1 MMSAIVRWTLQFRL
15 LVLAAAAGILALG
28 LTNLPSM
35 SVDAFPEFAPPQVEI
50 QTEALGLSA
59 AEVEQLITSPM
70 EADLLNGVAWV
81 EAIRSKS
88 VPGLSSIQMVF
99 KPGTDLFRARQLVSE
114 RLTQARALPNV
125 SAAPVLMQPLS
136 STSRVMMVRLTS
148 KNMSAIDMSVLA
160 RWTMKPGLL
169 AVPGVANV
177 AIWGLRDQQLQVLVD
192 PARLEAKGV
201 TLDEVIKTTG
211 NSVWV
216 SPLSYLEASTPGTGG
231 FFETG
236 HQRIGVQHVLPI
248 TTPEDLGQV
257 PLQGPAGKLLLKDV
271 ATVATDHQP
280 LIGDALL
287 SNQAELLLVIE
298 KFPETNTMDVTR
310 GVDEVLRELEPGLPG
325 VTVDTSVYRQAAF
338 IDEEVGTLGV
348 AALIT
353 LLLIVALFGAFFRSW
368 RTALISLITI
378 PVSLTAA
385 ALVLDLRGTG
395 MNTMVLAGLVL
406 ALAVIVGDI
415 AEDLNG
421 IARARSAAARAPA
434 GTAAGAHP
442 PSGDAGPGT
451 DHQDHAPDHSPAQG
465 QDRRDSVIP
474 GALRVARTPILYSL
488 LIMALA
494 LTPAF
499 FISGENGALFGPLV
513 QSYLL
518 ALVVSMI
525 VALTVTAALAF
536 VLPGGS
542 KAPERRSLA
551 RLQGAYG
558 RTVTRLTQKMRWV
571 FAAAAVVA
579 VAGLAL
585 APQLAGARPVVPV
598 LADKTLVVHWS
609 AIAGTSDQ
617 EMSRITEAAAGELRK
632 VQGVANVGG
641 HVGRAI
647 TSDQVGDVSSG
658 ELWVTVAPDASYPDT
673 AAAVDRV
680 IAGYPGLTSKVST
693 YPQERID
700 QIREEAD
707 SGFAVR
713 VFGLDPTILRQKA
726 AEVQK
731 ILEHTAGVVN
741 PHVDLPAEQPIAE
754 VKVNL
759 AAAQKAGV
767 VPGDVRRA
775 AAALL
780 QGIEVG
786 NLYEQQK
793 VFSVIVKGNA
803 ATHSSLDS
811 VRNLVIDTPN
821 GGHARLG
828 DVAQVTMVG
837 NESVILHD
845 DTSRRIDVKAEIQGR
860 PLGDIQRDIDTA
872 LQQMHFPISY
882 HAEILTQYAQQQ
894 SNYQWLWL
902 LAAVAAAGILVLLQT
917 ATGSWRLAAPLFLGL
932 IVALSGGVLAAQ
944 ATGGVNSLVALVAF
958 AAVLG
963 IAVRGALLLTGQVR
977 NLRATDASAPW
988 PALVVRGTKERLGPV
1003 LMSAVIT
1010 ALALLPLVLLGGVV
1024 GTEII
1029 LPLAVIIWGGLL
1041 TTTFFTLFV
1050 VPAMLLR
1057 FEPKPAPSART
1068 GQGTAAPTESRDAP

>member
-1 MMSAIVRWTLQFRL
+1 MSAILRWVLQFRI

-28 LTNLPSM
+28 LTSLPSM

-136 STSRVMMVRLTS
+136 STSRVMMIRLTS
-148 KNMSAIDMSVLA
+148 KDMSAIDMSVLA

-177 AIWGLRDQQLQVLVD
+177 AIWGQRDQQLQVLVD
-192 PARLEAKGV
+192 PAQLQAKGV

-257 PLQGPAGKLLLKDV
+257 PIEGPAGNILLKDV

-287 SNQAELLLVIE
+287 SKEAELLLVIE

-310 GVDEVLRELEPGLPG
+310 GVDEALRALQPGLPG
-325 VTVDTSVYRQAAF
+325 VTIDTSVYRQASF
-338 IDEEVGTLGV
+338 IDEEVGTLGI
-348 AALIT
+348 ALLIT
-353 LLLIVALFGAFFRSW
+353 LLLIVALFGAFFHSW

-385 ALVLDLRGTG
+385 ALVLDWRGTG
-395 MNTMVLAGLVL
+395 MNTMVLAGMVL
-406 ALAVIVGDI
+406 ALAVIVGDV

-421 IARARSAAARAPA
+421 IARARN
-434 GTAAGAHP
+434 
-442 PSGDAGPGT
+442 AGPGSGSGKETADGGT
-451 DHQDHAPDHSPAQG
+451 DAAPAQ
-465 QDRRDSVIP
+465 DRQRRESVIP
-474 GALRVARTPILYSL
+474 EALRTVRTPILYAL

-494 LTPAF
+494 VTPAL
-499 FISGENGALFGPLV
+499 FIAGENGALFGPLV
-513 QSYLL
+513 QSFLI
-518 ALVVSMI
+518 ALVVAMI

-536 VLPGGS
+536 VLPAGSGAPDRRPLKRLEGG
-542 KAPERRSLA
+542 
-551 RLQGAYG
+551 YG
-558 RTVTRLTQKMRWV
+558 RFVTRLAGKTRWV

-579 VAGLAL
+579 LAGLAL
-585 APQLAGARPVVPV
+585 APQLTGSRPVVPV
-598 LADKTLVVHWS
+598 LADKTLVVHWN

-617 EMSRITEAAAGELRK
+617 EMSRITEAAAVELRALP
-632 VQGVANVGG
+632 GVANVGG
-641 HVGRAI
+641 HIGRAI

-658 ELWVTVAPDASYPDT
+658 ELWVTVAADASYADT

-680 IAGYPGLTSKVST
+680 IAGYPGLSSKIST

-700 QIREEAD
+700 QIREEGD

-713 VFGLDPTILRQKA
+713 VFGLDPAILRQKA
-726 AEVQK
+726 AEVQR
-731 ILEHTAGVVN
+731 ILEHTDGVVN

-775 AAALL
+775 AAALV

-793 VFSVIVKGNA
+793 VFSVIVKGTE
-803 ATHSSLDS
+803 ATHNSLDS
-811 VRNLVIDTPN
+811 LRNLIIDTPN

-828 DVAQVTMVG
+828 DVAQVTMVA

-845 DTSRRIDVKAEIQGR
+845 DTSRRIDVKADIQGR
-860 PLGDIQRDIDTA
+860 PLGDIQRDIDA
-872 LQQMHFPISY
+872 GLQQMQFPMSY

-917 ATGSWRLAAPLFLGL
+917 ATRSWRLAAPLLLGL
-932 IVALSGGVLAAQ
+932 ILALSGGVLAAQ
-944 ATGGVNSLVALVAF
+944 VTGGVNSLVALVAF

-963 IAVRGALLLTGQVR
+963 IAVRGALLLTGHVR
-977 NLRATDASAPW
+977 SLRAADASAPW
-988 PALVVRGTKERLGPV
+988 PALVVRGTRERLGPV
-1003 LMSAVIT
+1003 VVSTLIT
-1010 ALALLPLVLLGGVV
+1010 GLALLPLVLAGGVV

-1029 LPLAVIIWGGLL
+1029 QPLAVIIWGGLL
-1041 TTTFFTLFV
+1041 TTTFFTLVV
-1050 VPAMLLR
+1050 VPAVLLGY
-1057 FEPKPAPSART
+1057 EPKQALSERT
-1068 GQGTAAPTESRDAP
+1068 GPGTAERTESQDAS

>member
-1 MMSAIVRWTLQFRL
+1 MGAILRWVLQFRL

-28 LTNLPSM
+28 LTSLPGM

-136 STSRVMMVRLTS
+136 STSRVMMIRLTS
-148 KNMSAIDMSVLA
+148 KDMSAIDMSVLA

-192 PARLEAKGV
+192 PAQLQAKGV

-257 PLQGPAGKLLLKDV
+257 PIEGAGGNLLLKDV

-287 SNQAELLLVIE
+287 SRDAELLLVIE

-310 GVDEVLRELEPGLPG
+310 GVDEALRALQPGLPG
-325 VTVDTSVYRQAAF
+325 VTIDTSVYRQASF
-338 IDEEVGTLGV
+338 IDNEVGTLGI
-348 AALIT
+348 ALLIT
-353 LLLIVALFGAFFRSW
+353 LLLIVALFGVLFRSW

-385 ALVLDLRGTG
+385 ALVLDWRGTG
-395 MNTMVLAGLVL
+395 MNTMVLAGMVL
-406 ALAVIVGDI
+406 ALAVIVGDV
-415 AEDLNG
+415 AEDVNG
-421 IARARSAAARAPA
+421 LARARRQQA
-434 GTAAGAHP
+434 
-442 PSGDAGPGT
+442 
-451 DHQDHAPDHSPAQG
+451 
-465 QDRRDSVIP
+465 QDRQPGDSVIP
-474 GALRVARTPILYSL
+474 AALRAVRTPILYSL

-494 LTPAF
+494 VMPAL

-513 QSYLL
+513 QSYLI

-525 VALTVTAALAF
+525 IAITVTAALAF
-536 VLPGGS
+536 VLPVGS
-542 KAPERRSLA
+542 NAPERRSLR
-551 RLQGAYG
+551 RLEGAYG
-558 RTVTRLTQKMRWV
+558 RLVTRLAGKTRWV

-579 VAGLAL
+579 LAGLAL
-585 APQLAGARPVVPV
+585 VPQLAGSNPVVPV
-598 LADKTLVVHWS
+598 LADKTLVVHWNAS
-609 AIAGTSDQ
+609 AGTSDQ
-617 EMSRITEAAAGELRK
+617 EMSRVTAAAAAELRALP
-632 VQGVANVGG
+632 GVANVGG

-658 ELWVTVAPDASYPDT
+658 ELWVTVADDASYADT

-680 IAGYPGLTSKVST
+680 IAGYPGLTSKIST

-713 VFGLDPTILRQKA
+713 VFGLDPAILRQKA
-726 AEVQK
+726 AEVQQL
-731 ILEHTAGVVN
+731 LEHTAGVVN

-754 VKVNL
+754 VKVDL

-793 VFSVIVKGNA
+793 VFSVIVKGTA
-803 ATHSSLDS
+803 ATRNSLDS
-811 VRNLVIDTPN
+811 VRDLVIDTPN

-828 DVAQVTMVG
+828 DIAQVTMVG

-860 PLGDIQRDIDTA
+860 PLGDIQRDIDA
-872 LQQMHFPISY
+872 SLQKMQFPMSY

-932 IVALSGGVLAAQ
+932 ILALSGGVLAAQ

-963 IAVRGALLLTGQVR
+963 IAVRGALLLTGHVR
-977 NLRATDASAPW
+977 SLRAGDATAPW
-988 PALVVRGTKERLGPV
+988 PALVVRGTRERLGPV
-1003 LMSAVIT
+1003 LISTVISG
-1010 ALALLPLVLLGGVV
+1010 LALLPLVLFGGVV

-1029 LPLAVIIWGGLL
+1029 QPLAVIIWGGLL
-1041 TTTFFTLFV
+1041 TTLFFTLLV
-1050 VPAMLLR
+1050 VPAVLLR
-1057 FEPKPAPSART
+1057 FEPKPAPGAET
-1068 GQGTAAPTESRDAP
+1068 GQGSAVRTESQDAS

>member
-1 MMSAIVRWTLQFRL
+1 
-15 LVLAAAAGILALG
+15 
-28 LTNLPSM
+28 
-35 SVDAFPEFAPPQVEI
+35 
-50 QTEALGLSA
+50 
-59 AEVEQLITSPM
+59 
-70 EADLLNGVAWV
+70 
-81 EAIRSKS
+81 
-88 VPGLSSIQMVF
+88 MVF
-99 KPGTDLFRARQLVSE
+99 KPGTDILRARQLVSE

-177 AIWGLRDQQLQVLVD
+177 AIWGQRDQQLQVLVD
-192 PARLEAKGV
+192 PAQLEAKGV
-201 TLDEVIKTTG
+201 TLDEIIKTTG

-248 TTPEDLGQV
+248 TTPEELGQV
-257 PLQGPAGKLLLKDV
+257 PVQGPAGNLLLKDV

-287 SNQAELLLVIE
+287 SNEAELLLVIE

-310 GVDEVLRELEPGLPG
+310 GVDEVLRELQPGLPG
-325 VTVDTSVYRQAAF
+325 VVIDTSVYRQASF

-348 AALIT
+348 AALIA

-368 RTALISLITI
+368 RTALITLITI

-395 MNTMVLAGLVL
+395 MNTMVLAGMVL
-406 ALAVIVGDI
+406 ALAVIVGDV

-421 IARARSAAARAPA
+421 IARARSAAARSGHETADG
-434 GTAAGAHP
+434 GTEA
-442 PSGDAGPGT
+442 
-451 DHQDHAPDHSPAQG
+451 G
-465 QDRRDSVIP
+465 QDQSQDERRRDSVIP
-474 GALRVARTPILYSL
+474 GALRAARTPMLYSL

-494 LTPAF
+494 VMPAL

-536 VLPGGS
+536 VLPVGS

-558 RTVTRLTQKMRWV
+558 RTVTRLTQKTRWV
-571 FAAAAVVA
+571 FAAAAVLA

-585 APQLAGARPVVPV
+585 APQLAGTRPVVPV

-617 EMSRITEAAAGELRK
+617 EMSRITEAAAVELRT
-632 VQGVANVGG
+632 VPGVANVGG

-680 IAGYPGLTSKVST
+680 IAGYAGLTSKIST
-693 YPQERID
+693 YPQQRID
-700 QIREEAD
+700 RIREEAD
-707 SGFAVR
+707 SGFTVR
-713 VFGLDPTILRQKA
+713 VFGLDPTVLRQKA
-726 AEVQK
+726 AEVQT

-754 VKVNL
+754 VKVDL

-803 ATHSSLDS
+803 ATRSSLDS
-811 VRNLVIDTPN
+811 VRNLIIDTPN

-845 DTSRRIDVKAEIQGR
+845 DTSRRIDVKADIQGR
-860 PLGDIQRDIDTA
+860 PLGDIEGDINTA
-872 LQQMHFPISY
+872 LQQMQFPISY

-894 SNYQWLWL
+894 NNYQWLWL

-917 ATGSWRLAAPLFLGL
+917 ATGSWRLAGPLFLGL
-932 IVALSGGVLAAQ
+932 ILALSGGVLAAQ

-963 IAVRGALLLTGQVR
+963 IAVRGTLLLTGQVR
-977 NLRATDASAPW
+977 DLRATDASAPW
-988 PALVVRGTKERLGPV
+988 PALVVRGTKERLGPI
-1003 LMSAVIT
+1003 LMSTVIT

-1029 LPLAVIIWGGLL
+1029 LPLAVIVWGGLL

-1050 VPAMLLR
+1050 VPAVLLR
-1057 FEPKPAPSART
+1057 FEPKQAPSART
-1068 GQGTAAPTESRDAP
+1068 GQGTAAPTESQDAS

>member
-28 LTNLPSM
+28 LTTLPSM
-35 SVDAFPEFAPPQVEI
+35 SVDTFPEFAPPQVEI

-136 STSRVMMVRLTS
+136 STSRVMMIRLTS
-148 KNMSAIDMSVLA
+148 KAMSAIDMSVLA

-177 AIWGLRDQQLQVLVD
+177 AIWGQRDQQLQVLVD
-192 PARLEAKGV
+192 PAQLEAKGV

-257 PLQGPAGKLLLKDV
+257 PLQGPGNLLLKDV
-271 ATVATDHQP
+271 ATVSTDHQP

-287 SNQAELLLVIE
+287 SNEAELLLVIE

-310 GVDEVLRELEPGLPG
+310 GVDEVLRELQPGLPG
-325 VTVDTSVYRQAAF
+325 VTVDTSVYRQASF
-338 IDEEVGTLGV
+338 IDEEVGTLGI
-348 AALIT
+348 AALIA

-395 MNTMVLAGLVL
+395 MNTMVLAGMVL
-406 ALAVIVGDI
+406 AVAVMVGDV

-421 IARARSAAARAPA
+421 IARARSAAARAVLA
-434 GTAAGAHP
+434 
-442 PSGDAGPGT
+442 SGDSGSQA
-451 DHQDHAPDHSPAQG
+451 APAQAQAQAQA
-465 QDRRDSVIP
+465 QDQQRRDSVIP
-474 GALRVARTPILYSL
+474 GALRAVRTPILYSL

-494 LTPAF
+494 VMPAL
-499 FISGENGALFGPLV
+499 FIGGENGALFGPLV

-536 VLPGGS
+536 VLPVGS

-551 RLQGAYG
+551 RLQGRYG
-558 RTVTRLTQKMRWV
+558 RTVTRLTRKTRWV

-579 VAGLAL
+579 LAGLAL
-585 APQLAGARPVVPV
+585 APQLAGTRPVVPV

-617 EMSRITEAAAGELRK
+617 EMSRITEAAAVELRT

-658 ELWVTVAPDASYPDT
+658 ELWVTVAPDASYADT

-680 IAGYPGLTSKVST
+680 ITGYAGLTSKVST

-713 VFGLDPTILRQKA
+713 VFGLDPAILRQKA
-726 AEVQK
+726 AEVQQ

-741 PHVDLPAEQPIAE
+741 PHIDLPAEQPIAE
-754 VKVNL
+754 VKVDL

-803 ATHSSLDS
+803 ATRSSLDS
-811 VRNLVIDTPN
+811 VRNLIIDTPN

-860 PLGDIQRDIDTA
+860 PLGDIQADINTA
-872 LQQMHFPISY
+872 LQQMQFPISY

-894 SNYQWLWL
+894 GNYQWLWL

-932 IVALSGGVLAAQ
+932 ILALSGGVLAAQ

-977 NLRATDASAPW
+977 SLRARDASAPW
-988 PALVVRGTKERLGPV
+988 PALVVRGTRERLGPV
-1003 LMSAVIT
+1003 LMSTVIT

-1050 VPAMLLR
+1050 VPAVLLR

-1068 GQGTAAPTESRDAP
+1068 GQGTAASTESQDAS

>member
-1 MMSAIVRWTLQFRL
+1 MMDAILRWVLQFRI

-28 LTNLPSM
+28 LTSLPSM

-99 KPGTDLFRARQLVSE
+99 KPGTDLLRARQLVSE

-136 STSRVMMVRLTS
+136 STSRVMMIRLTS
-148 KNMSAIDMSVLA
+148 KDMSAIDMSVLA

-177 AIWGLRDQQLQVLVD
+177 AIWGQRDQQLQVLVD

-201 TLDEVIKTTG
+201 TLDEIIKTTG

-257 PLQGPAGKLLLKDV
+257 PVQGAPGHLLLKDV
-271 ATVATDHQP
+271 ATVSTDHQP

-287 SNQAELLLVIE
+287 SKEAELLLVIE

-310 GVDEVLRELEPGLPG
+310 GVEEALHALQPGLPG
-325 VTVDTSVYRQAAF
+325 VAIDTSVYRQASF
-338 IDEEVGTLGV
+338 IDEEIGTLG
-348 AALIT
+348 AALLVT
-353 LLLIVALFGAFFRSW
+353 LLLIVAMFGAFFRSW

-385 ALVLDLRGTG
+385 ALVLDWRGTG
-395 MNTMVLAGLVL
+395 INTMVMAGLVL
-406 ALAVIVGDI
+406 ALAVIVGDV
-415 AEDLNG
+415 AEDLSG
-421 IARARSAAARAPA
+421 IARARRAETRSRREPSDGGTESTPA
-434 GTAAGAHP
+434 L
-442 PSGDAGPGT
+442 
-451 DHQDHAPDHSPAQG
+451 
-465 QDRRDSVIP
+465 DRQPRDSVIP
-474 GALRVARTPILYSL
+474 AALRAARTPMLYSL

-494 LTPAF
+494 LTPAL
-499 FISGENGALFGPLV
+499 FIPGENGALFGPLV
-513 QSYLL
+513 QSYLI

-525 VALTVTAALAF
+525 IALTVTAALAF
-536 VLPGGS
+536 VLPAAS
-542 KAPERRSLA
+542 KAPERRSLR
-551 RLQGAYG
+551 RLEGAYG
-558 RTVTRLTQKMRWV
+558 RYVKRLAGKTRWV

-579 VAGLAL
+579 LAGLAL
-585 APQLAGARPVVPV
+585 APQLAGTHPVVPV

-617 EMSRITEAAAGELRK
+617 EMSRITEAAADELRTL
-632 VQGVANVGG
+632 QGVANVGG
-641 HVGRAI
+641 HIGRAI

-658 ELWVTVAPDASYPDT
+658 ELWVTVAPDASYADT

-680 IAGYPGLTSKVST
+680 IAGYAGLTSKVST

-713 VFGLDPTILRQKA
+713 VFGLNPTILRQKA
-726 AEVQK
+726 AEVQT
-731 ILEHTAGVVN
+731 ILEHTAGVAN

-754 VKVNL
+754 VKVDL

-793 VFSVIVKGNA
+793 VFSVIVKGAA
-803 ATHSSLDS
+803 ATRSSLDS

-828 DVAQVTMVG
+828 DIAQVTMVG

-845 DTSRRIDVKAEIQGR
+845 DTSRRIDVKADIQGR
-860 PLGDIQRDIDTA
+860 PLGDIQRDINAA
-872 LQQMHFPISY
+872 LQQMQFPMAY

-932 IVALSGGVLAAQ
+932 ILALSGGALAAQ
-944 ATGGVNSLVALVAF
+944 VTGGVNALVALVAF

-963 IAVRGALLLTGQVR
+963 IAVRGALLLAGHVR
-977 NLRATDASAPW
+977 GLRETNASAPW
-988 PALVVRGTKERLGPV
+988 QALVVRGSRERLGPV
-1003 LMSAVIT
+1003 LMSTVIT
-1010 ALALLPLVLLGGVV
+1010 ALALVPLVLLGGVV

-1050 VPAMLLR
+1050 VPAVLLR
-1057 FEPKPAPSART
+1057 FEPQQAPSPPA
-1068 GQGTAAPTESRDAP
+1068 GQGTAAPTESRDAS

>member
-1 MMSAIVRWTLQFRL
+1 
-15 LVLAAAAGILALG
+15 
-28 LTNLPSM
+28 
-35 SVDAFPEFAPPQVEI
+35 
-50 QTEALGLSA
+50 
-59 AEVEQLITSPM
+59 
-70 EADLLNGVAWV
+70 
-81 EAIRSKS
+81 
-88 VPGLSSIQMVF
+88 
-99 KPGTDLFRARQLVSE
+99 
-114 RLTQARALPNV
+114 
-125 SAAPVLMQPLS
+125 
-136 STSRVMMVRLTS
+136 MVRLTS

-385 ALVLDLRGTG
+385 ALMLDLRGTG

-406 ALAVIVGDI
+406 ALAVIVGDV

-585 APQLAGARPVVPV
+585 APQLAGTRPVVPV

>member
-1 MMSAIVRWTLQFRL
+1 MMAAIVRWTLQFRL

-28 LTNLPSM
+28 LTNLPNM

-99 KPGTDLFRARQLVSE
+99 KPGTDILRARQLVSE

-148 KNMSAIDMSVLA
+148 KSMSAIDMSVLA

-192 PARLEAKGV
+192 PAQLEAKGV

-216 SPLSYLEASTPGTGG
+216 SPLSFLEASTPGTGG

-257 PLQGPAGKLLLKDV
+257 PLQGPAGNILLKDV

-287 SNQAELLLVIE
+287 SNEAELLLVIE

-310 GVDEVLRELEPGLPG
+310 GVDEVLRELQPGLPG
-325 VTVDTSVYRQAAF
+325 VTVDTSVYRQASF
-338 IDEEVGTLGV
+338 IDEEVGTLGIAV
-348 AALIT
+348 LIS
-353 LLLIVALFGAFFRSW
+353 LLLIVAMFGAFFRSW

-395 MNTMVLAGLVL
+395 MNTMVLAGMVL
-406 ALAVIVGDI
+406 ALAVIVGDV

-421 IARARSAAARAPA
+421 IARARSAAARAGLA
-434 GTAAGAHP
+434 TGEGGSEAAQA
-442 PSGDAGPGT
+442 
-451 DHQDHAPDHSPAQG
+451 
-465 QDRRDSVIP
+465 QDRRDSLIP
-474 GALRVARTPILYSL
+474 AAFRAVRTPILYAL

-494 LTPAF
+494 VMPAL

-542 KAPERRSLA
+542 KTPERRSLA

-558 RTVTRLTQKMRWV
+558 RTVTRLTRKTRWV
-571 FAAAAVVA
+571 FAAAAVLA
-579 VAGLAL
+579 LAGLAL
-585 APQLAGARPVVPV
+585 APQLAGTRPVVPV

-617 EMSRITEAAAGELRK
+617 EMSRITEAAAVELRT
-632 VQGVANVGG
+632 VAGVANVGG

-647 TSDQVGDVSSG
+647 TSDQVSDVSSG
-658 ELWVTVAPDASYPDT
+658 ELWVTVAPDASYADT
-673 AAAVDRV
+673 AAAVERV
-680 IAGYPGLTSKVST
+680 IAGYAGLTSKVST

-713 VFGLDPTILRQKA
+713 VFGLDPAILRQKA

-741 PHVDLPAEQPIAE
+741 PHIDLPAEQPIAE
-754 VKVNL
+754 VKVDL

-767 VPGDVRRA
+767 VPGEVRRA

-803 ATHSSLDS
+803 ATRSSLDS
-811 VRNLVIDTPN
+811 VRNLIIDTPN

-828 DVAQVTMVG
+828 DVAQVSMVG

-845 DTSRRIDVKAEIQGR
+845 DTSRRIDVKADIQGR
-860 PLGDIQRDIDTA
+860 PLGDIQRDIDA
-872 LQQMHFPISY
+872 SLQQMQFPMSY
-882 HAEILTQYAQQQ
+882 HAEVLTQYAQQQ

-902 LAAVAAAGILVLLQT
+902 LAAVAGAGILVLLQT
-917 ATGSWRLAAPLFLGL
+917 ATRSWRLAGPLFLGL
-932 IVALSGGVLAAQ
+932 ILALSGGVLAAQ

-963 IAVRGALLLTGQVR
+963 IAVRGTLLLTGQVQG
-977 NLRATDASAPW
+977 LRAGDDSAPW
-988 PALVVRGTKERLGPV
+988 SALVVRGTKERLGPV
-1003 LMSAVIT
+1003 LMSTAIT

-1050 VPAMLLR
+1050 VPALLLR
-1057 FEPKPAPSART
+1057 FEPKPAPSAGT
-1068 GQGTAAPTESRDAP
+1068 GQGTAARTESQDAS

>member
-1 MMSAIVRWTLQFRL
+1 MMRAIVRWTLQFRL
-15 LVLAAAAGILALG
+15 LVLAAAAGILAFG
-28 LTNLPSM
+28 LTSLPSM

-99 KPGTDLFRARQLVSE
+99 KPGTDLLRARQLVSE

-136 STSRVMMVRLTS
+136 STSRVMMIRLTS
-148 KNMSAIDMSVLA
+148 KDMSAIDMSVLA

-177 AIWGLRDQQLQVLVD
+177 AIWGQRDQQLQVLVD
-192 PARLEAKGV
+192 PAQLEAKGV
-201 TLDEVIKTTG
+201 TLDEIIKTTG

-257 PLQGPAGKLLLKDV
+257 PVQGAPGNLLLKDV
-271 ATVATDHQP
+271 ATVSTDHQP

-287 SNQAELLLVIE
+287 SKEAELLLVIE

-310 GVDEVLRELEPGLPG
+310 GVDEALHALQPGLPG
-325 VTVDTSVYRQAAF
+325 VAIDTSVYRQASF
-338 IDEEVGTLGV
+338 IDEEIGTLG
-348 AALIT
+348 AALLVT

-385 ALVLDLRGTG
+385 ALVLDWRGTG
-395 MNTMVLAGLVL
+395 MNTMVMAGLVL
-406 ALAVIVGDI
+406 ALAVIVGDV
-415 AEDLNG
+415 AEDLSG
-421 IARARSAAARAPA
+421 IARARRAEARSRRETADG
-434 GTAAGAHP
+434 GTE
-442 PSGDAGPGT
+442 ST
-451 DHQDHAPDHSPAQG
+451 PAQDG
-465 QDRRDSVIP
+465 QPRDSVIP
-474 GALRVARTPILYSL
+474 GALRAARTPMLYSL

-494 LTPAF
+494 LAPAL
-499 FISGENGALFGPLV
+499 FIPGENGALFGPLV
-513 QSYLL
+513 QSYLI

-536 VLPGGS
+536 VLPAGS
-542 KAPERRSLA
+542 KAPERRSLR
-551 RLQGAYG
+551 RLEGAYG
-558 RTVTRLTQKMRWV
+558 GYVKRLAGKTRWV

-579 VAGLAL
+579 LAGLAL
-585 APQLAGARPVVPV
+585 APQLAGTHPVVPV

-617 EMSRITEAAAGELRK
+617 EMSRITEAAADELRTLP
-632 VQGVANVGG
+632 GVANVGG
-641 HVGRAI
+641 HIGRAI

-658 ELWVTVAPDASYPDT
+658 ELWVTVAPEAAYADT

-680 IAGYPGLTSKVST
+680 IAGYAGLTSKVST

-713 VFGLDPTILRQKA
+713 VFGLDPAILRQKA
-726 AEVQK
+726 AEVK
-731 ILEHTAGVVN
+731 TILEHTAGVAN

-786 NLYEQQK
+786 NLYEEQK
-793 VFSVIVKGNA
+793 VFSVIVKGAA
-803 ATHSSLDS
+803 ATRSSLDS
-811 VRNLVIDTPN
+811 VRNLIIDTPN

-845 DTSRRIDVKAEIQGR
+845 DTSRRIDVKADIQGR
-860 PLGDIQRDIDTA
+860 PLGDIQRDINAA
-872 LQQMHFPISY
+872 LQQMQFPMSY

-932 IVALSGGVLAAQ
+932 ILALSGGVLAAQ
-944 ATGGVNSLVALVAF
+944 ATGGVNALVALVAF

-963 IAVRGALLLTGQVR
+963 IAVRGALLLASHVR
-977 NLRATDASAPW
+977 DLRATDAEAPW
-988 PALVVRGTKERLGPV
+988 PALVVRGSRERLGPV
-1003 LMSAVIT
+1003 LMSTVIT
-1010 ALALLPLVLLGGVV
+1010 ALVLLPLVLLGGVV
-1024 GTEII
+1024 GAEII

-1041 TTTFFTLFV
+1041 TTSFFTLFV
-1050 VPAMLLR
+1050 VPAVLLR
-1057 FEPKPAPSART
+1057 FEPQQAPGAPA
-1068 GQGTAAPTESRDAP
+1068 GQGTAAPTESRDGS

>member
-1 MMSAIVRWTLQFRL
+1 MMAAILRLVMQFRL
-15 LVLAAAAGILALG
+15 LVLAVAAGILAFG
-28 LTNLPSM
+28 FTSLPGM

-59 AEVEQLITSPM
+59 AEVEQLVTSPM

-99 KPGTDLFRARQLVSE
+99 KPGTDLFRARQLVAE

-148 KNMSAIDMSVLA
+148 STMSAIDMSVLA

-177 AIWGLRDQQLQVLVD
+177 AIWGQRDQQLQVLVD
-192 PARLEAKGV
+192 PAQLQAKGV

-231 FFETG
+231 FFETS
-236 HQRIGVQHVLPI
+236 HQRIGIQHVLPI

-257 PLQGPAGKLLLKDV
+257 PIEGPAGHLLLKDV
-271 ATVATDHQP
+271 ATVSTDHQP

-287 SNQAELLLVIE
+287 GKDAELLLVIE

-310 GVDEVLRELEPGLPG
+310 GVDEALHALQPGLPG
-325 VTVDTSVYRQAAF
+325 VTIDTSVYRQASF
-338 IDEEVGTLGV
+338 IQEEVGTLGI
-348 AALIT
+348 ALLVT
-353 LLLIVALFGAFFRSW
+353 LLLIVGMFGGFFRSW

-395 MNTMVLAGLVL
+395 MNTMVLAGMVL
-406 ALAVIVGDI
+406 ALAVIVGDV
-415 AEDLNG
+415 AEDLTG
-421 IARARSAAARAPA
+421 IARARWAAAGPDRTAGDGVVPEQAREALIPA
-434 GTAAGAHP
+434 AL
-442 PSGDAGPGT
+442 
-451 DHQDHAPDHSPAQG
+451 Q
-465 QDRRDSVIP
+465 SV
-474 GALRVARTPILYSL
+474 RTPMLYAL

-494 LTPAF
+494 VTPAL
-499 FISGENGALFGPLV
+499 FIAGENEALFGPLI
-513 QSYLL
+513 QSFLL
-518 ALVVSMI
+518 ALVASMV
-525 VALTVTAALAF
+525 VAVTVTAALAYY
-536 VLPGGS
+536 LPVGS
-542 KAPERRSLA
+542 ATADRRSLH
-551 RLQGAYG
+551 RLEGAYG
-558 RTVTRLTQKMRWV
+558 RLLARLKAKTLWV
-571 FAAAAVVA
+571 FAASAVVA
-579 VAGLAL
+579 LAGLAL
-585 APQLAGARPVVPV
+585 VPVLAANHPVVPV
-598 LADKTLVVHWS
+598 LADKTLVVHWN
-609 AIAGTSDQ
+609 AVAGTSDQ
-617 EMSRITEAAAGELRK
+617 EMSRITEAAAVELRALP
-632 VQGVANVGG
+632 GVANVGG

-658 ELWVTVAPDASYPDT
+658 ELWVTVAAEASYPDT
-673 AAAVDRV
+673 VTAVDRV
-680 IAGYPGLTSKVST
+680 IAGYPGLTSKIST

-707 SGFAVR
+707 AGFAVR
-713 VFGLDPTILRQKA
+713 VFGLDPTVLRQKA
-726 AEVQK
+726 AEVQQV
-731 ILEHTAGVVN
+731 LEHTAGVVN
-741 PHVDLPAEQPIAE
+741 PHVDLPPEQPIAE
-754 VKVNL
+754 VRVDL

-793 VFSVIVKGNA
+793 VFSVIVKGA
-803 ATHSSLDS
+803 ASTRNSLDS
-811 VRNLVIDTPN
+811 VRDLIIDTPN

-828 DVAQVTMVG
+828 DVAQVSMVG

-845 DTSRRIDVKAEIQGR
+845 DTSRRIDVKADIQGR
-860 PLGDIQRDIDTA
+860 PLADVQNDINAA
-872 LQQMHFPISY
+872 LQKMQFPMSY
-882 HAEILTQYAQQQ
+882 HAEILTRYAQQQ
-894 SNYQWLWL
+894 GNYQWLWL
-902 LAAVAAAGILVLLQT
+902 LAAIAAAGILVLLQT
-917 ATGSWRLAAPLFLGL
+917 ATGSWRLAAALFLGL

-944 ATGGVNSLVALVAF
+944 ATGGINALVALAAF

-963 IAVRGALLLTGQVR
+963 IAVRGALLLTGRVR
-977 NLRATDASAPW
+977 SLQALDPAASW
-988 PALVVRGTKERLGPV
+988 PAIVVRGTRERLGPV
-1003 LMSAVIT
+1003 LMSALMT
-1010 ALALLPLVLLGGVV
+1010 GLALVPLVLLGGVV

-1029 LPLAVIIWGGLL
+1029 QPLAVIIWGGLL
-1041 TTTFFTLFV
+1041 TTTLFTLFG
-1050 VPAMLLR
+1050 VPAVLLR
-1057 FEPKPAPSART
+1057 FEPKPAPAART
-1068 GQGTAAPTESRDAP
+1068 GQDTAARTESQDAS

>member
-1 MMSAIVRWTLQFRL
+1 MTAILRLVMQFRL
-15 LVLAAAAGILALG
+15 LVLAVAAGILAFG
-28 LTNLPSM
+28 LTSLPTM

-148 KNMSAIDMSVLA
+148 KDMSAIDMSVLA

-177 AIWGLRDQQLQVLVD
+177 SIWGQRDQQLQVLVD
-192 PARLEAKGV
+192 PAQLEAKGV

-216 SPLSYLEASTPGTGG
+216 SPLSFLEASTPGTGG

-248 TTPEDLGQV
+248 TTPQDLGQV
-257 PLQGPAGKLLLKDV
+257 PIEGSPGNLLLKDV

-287 SNQAELLLVIE
+287 GKDPELLLVIE
-298 KFPETNTMDVTR
+298 KFPEANTMDVTR
-310 GVDEVLRELEPGLPG
+310 GVDEELRALQPGLPG
-325 VTVDTSVYRQAAF
+325 VTIDTSVYRQASF
-338 IDEEVGTLGV
+338 IDDEVGTLGI
-348 AALIT
+348 ALLVT
-353 LLLIVALFGAFFRSW
+353 LLVIVGMVGAFFRSW

-385 ALVLDLRGTG
+385 ALVLEARGTG
-395 MNTMVLAGLVL
+395 MNAMVLAGMVL
-406 ALAVIVGDI
+406 ALAVIVGDV
-415 AEDLNG
+415 AEDLSG
-421 IARARSAAARAPA
+421 IARARRAAAASAPA
-434 GTAAGAHP
+434 A
-442 PSGDAGPGT
+442 GDAGRQET
-451 DHQDHAPDHSPAQG
+451 REERESL
-465 QDRRDSVIP
+465 IP
-474 GALRVARTPILYSL
+474 EALRAARTPMLYSL
-488 LIMALA
+488 LITALA
-494 LTPAF
+494 LLPALS
-499 FISGENGALFGPLV
+499 IAGENEALFGPLV

-518 ALVVSMI
+518 ALVASMI
-525 VALTVTAALAF
+525 VALTVTAALAYY
-536 VLPGGS
+536 LPVGS
-542 KAPERRSLA
+542 SARERRSLG
-551 RLQGAYG
+551 RLQGSYG
-558 RTVTRLTQKMRWV
+558 RAVTRLTGKTRWV
-571 FAAAAVVA
+571 FAAGAVVA
-579 VAGLAL
+579 LAGLAL
-585 APQLAGARPVVPV
+585 VPFLAANQPVVPV

-617 EMSRITEAAAGELRK
+617 EMGRITEAAAQELRALP
-632 VQGVANVGG
+632 GVANVGG

-658 ELWVTVAPDASYPDT
+658 ELWVTVAADAAYADT
-673 AAAVDRV
+673 AASVERL

-713 VFGLDPTILRQKA
+713 VYGLDPTILRQKA
-726 AEVQK
+726 AEVQQ
-731 ILEHTAGVVN
+731 ILEHTAGVGN

-754 VKVNL
+754 VKVDL
-759 AAAQKAGV
+759 AKAQKAGV

-793 VFSVIVKGNA
+793 VFSVVVKGAA
-803 ATHSSLDS
+803 ATRSSLDS
-811 VRNLVIDTPN
+811 VRNLIIDTPN

-845 DTSRRIDVKAEIQGR
+845 DTSRRIDVKADIQGR
-860 PLGDIQRDIDTA
+860 PLGDIERDINA
-872 LQQMHFPISY
+872 SLQQMQFPMSY
-882 HAEILTQYAQQQ
+882 HAEILTAVCPAAKQLRVA
-894 SNYQWLWL
+894 
-902 LAAVAAAGILVLLQT
+902 LAARGGRRRRHPGAAADGDRKLAARRPALPGPDPGAVRWRAGRPGYGRGQLASGPGRVCRRPGDRRPRRAPTGRHCAQPACRGRLGAMARTRGPRRQAAAGT
-917 ATGSWRLAAPLFLGL
+917 RPGL
-932 IVALSGGVLAAQ
+932 DPDRG
-944 ATGGVNSLVALVAF
+944 
-958 AAVLG
+958 
-963 IAVRGALLLTGQVR
+963 RGAVAPGPLRGRRR
-977 NLRATDASAPW
+977 NGNH
-988 PALVVRGTKERLGPV
+988 PARSP
-1003 LMSAVIT
+1003 
-1010 ALALLPLVLLGGVV
+1010 
-1024 GTEII
+1024 
-1029 LPLAVIIWGGLL
+1029 
-1041 TTTFFTLFV
+1041 
-1050 VPAMLLR
+1050 
-1057 FEPKPAPSART
+1057 
-1068 GQGTAAPTESRDAP
+1068 

>member
-1 MMSAIVRWTLQFRL
+1 MMGAIVRWTLQFRL

-35 SVDAFPEFAPPQVEI
+35 SVDVFPEFAPPQVEI

-88 VPGLSSIQMVF
+88 VPGLSSIKMVF

-192 PARLEAKGV
+192 PAQLEAKGV

-257 PLQGPAGKLLLKDV
+257 PLQGPAGHLLLKDV
-271 ATVATDHQP
+271 ATVSTDHQP

-287 SNQAELLLVIE
+287 SNEAELLLVIE

-310 GVDEVLRELEPGLPG
+310 GVDEVLRELQPGLPG
-325 VTVDTSVYRQAAF
+325 VTVDTSVYRQASF
-338 IDEEVGTLGV
+338 IDEEVGTFGT
-348 AALIT
+348 AALIA
-353 LLLIVALFGAFFRSW
+353 LLLVVAMFGAFFRSW

-378 PVSLTAA
+378 PVSLAGA
-385 ALVLDLRGTG
+385 ALVLDWRGTG
-395 MNTMVLAGLVL
+395 MNTMVLAGMVL
-406 ALAVIVGDI
+406 ALAVIVGDV

-421 IARARSAAARAPA
+421 IARARSAAARAGRA
-434 GTAAGAHP
+434 
-442 PSGDAGPGT
+442 SGDGGAEAAAA
-451 DHQDHAPDHSPAQG
+451 QDQA
-465 QDRRDSVIP
+465 RRDSVIP
-474 GALRVARTPILYSL
+474 GALRAVRTPILYSL

-494 LTPAF
+494 VMPAL

-518 ALVVSMI
+518 ALVVAMI

-536 VLPGGS
+536 VLPAGS

-558 RTVTRLTQKMRWV
+558 RTVTRLMRKTRWV

-579 VAGLAL
+579 LAGLAL

-609 AIAGTSDQ
+609 AVAGTSDQ
-617 EMSRITEAAAGELRK
+617 EMSRITEAAAVELRT

-658 ELWVTVAPDASYPDT
+658 ELWVTVAPDASYADT

-680 IAGYPGLTSKVST
+680 IAGYAGLTSKVST

-713 VFGLDPTILRQKA
+713 VFGLDPAILRQKA
-726 AEVQK
+726 AEVQQ

-754 VKVNL
+754 VKVDL

-803 ATHSSLDS
+803 ATRSSLDS
-811 VRNLVIDTPN
+811 VRNLIIDTPN

-860 PLGDIQRDIDTA
+860 PLDDIQRDINA
-872 LQQMHFPISY
+872 GLQQMQFPMSY
-882 HAEILTQYAQQQ
+882 HAEVLTQYAQQQ

-902 LAAVAAAGILVLLQT
+902 LSAVAAAGILVLLQT

-932 IVALSGGVLAAQ
+932 ILALSGGVLAAQ
-944 ATGGVNSLVALVAF
+944 ATGAVNSLVALVAF

-977 NLRATDASAPW
+977 SLRAADASAPW
-988 PALVVRGTKERLGPV
+988 PALVVRGTKERLGPI
-1003 LMSAVIT
+1003 LMSTVIT
-1010 ALALLPLVLLGGVV
+1010 ALALVPLVLLGGVV

-1050 VPAMLLR
+1050 VPAVLLR
-1057 FEPKPAPSART
+1057 FEPTQAPSERT
-1068 GQGTAAPTESRDAP
+1068 IQGTAAPAESQDAS

>member
-1 MMSAIVRWTLQFRL
+1 MMGAILRWVLQFRL

-28 LTNLPSM
+28 LTSLPGM

-136 STSRVMMVRLTS
+136 STSRVMMIRLTS
-148 KNMSAIDMSVLA
+148 KDMSAIDMSVLA

-192 PARLEAKGV
+192 PAQLQAKGV

-257 PLQGPAGKLLLKDV
+257 PIEGAGGNLLLKDV

-287 SNQAELLLVIE
+287 SRDAELLLVIE

-310 GVDEVLRELEPGLPG
+310 GVDEALRALQPGLPG
-325 VTVDTSVYRQAAF
+325 VTIDTSVYRQASF
-338 IDEEVGTLGV
+338 IDNEVGTLGI
-348 AALIT
+348 ALLIT
-353 LLLIVALFGAFFRSW
+353 LLLIVALFGVLFRSW

-385 ALVLDLRGTG
+385 ALVLDWRGTG
-395 MNTMVLAGLVL
+395 MNTMVLAGMVL
-406 ALAVIVGDI
+406 ALAVIVGDV
-415 AEDLNG
+415 AEDVNG
-421 IARARSAAARAPA
+421 LARARRQQA
-434 GTAAGAHP
+434 
-442 PSGDAGPGT
+442 
-451 DHQDHAPDHSPAQG
+451 
-465 QDRRDSVIP
+465 QDRQPGDSVIP
-474 GALRVARTPILYSL
+474 AALRAVRTPILYSL

-494 LTPAF
+494 VMPAL

-513 QSYLL
+513 QSYLI

-525 VALTVTAALAF
+525 IAITVTAALAF
-536 VLPGGS
+536 VLPVGS
-542 KAPERRSLA
+542 NAPERRSLR
-551 RLQGAYG
+551 RLEGAYG
-558 RTVTRLTQKMRWV
+558 RLVTRLAGKTRWV

-579 VAGLAL
+579 LAGLAL
-585 APQLAGARPVVPV
+585 VPQLAGSNPVVPV
-598 LADKTLVVHWS
+598 LADKTLVVHWNAS
-609 AIAGTSDQ
+609 AGTSDQ
-617 EMSRITEAAAGELRK
+617 EMSRVTAAAAAELRALP
-632 VQGVANVGG
+632 GVANVGG

-658 ELWVTVAPDASYPDT
+658 ELWVTVADDASYADT

-680 IAGYPGLTSKVST
+680 IAGYPGLTSKIST

-713 VFGLDPTILRQKA
+713 VFGLDPAILRQKA
-726 AEVQK
+726 AEVQQL
-731 ILEHTAGVVN
+731 LEHTAGVVN

-754 VKVNL
+754 VKVDL

-793 VFSVIVKGNA
+793 VFSVIVKGTA
-803 ATHSSLDS
+803 ATRNSLDS
-811 VRNLVIDTPN
+811 VRDLVIDTPN

-828 DVAQVTMVG
+828 DIAQVTMVG

-860 PLGDIQRDIDTA
+860 PLGDIQRDIDA
-872 LQQMHFPISY
+872 SLQKMQFPMSY

-932 IVALSGGVLAAQ
+932 ILALSGGVLAAQ

-963 IAVRGALLLTGQVR
+963 IAVRGALLLTGHVR
-977 NLRATDASAPW
+977 SLRAGDATAPW
-988 PALVVRGTKERLGPV
+988 PALVVRGTRERLGPV
-1003 LMSAVIT
+1003 LISTVISG
-1010 ALALLPLVLLGGVV
+1010 LALLPLVLFGGVV

-1029 LPLAVIIWGGLL
+1029 QPLAVIIWGGLL
-1041 TTTFFTLFV
+1041 TTLFFTLLV
-1050 VPAMLLR
+1050 VPAVLLR
-1057 FEPKPAPSART
+1057 FEPKPAPGAET
-1068 GQGTAAPTESRDAP
+1068 GQGSAVRTESQDAS

>member
-15 LVLAAAAGILALG
+15 LVLASAAGILALG

-59 AEVEQLITSPM
+59 AEVEQLVTSPM

-136 STSRVMMVRLTS
+136 STSRVMMIRLTS
-148 KNMSAIDMSVLA
+148 KDMSAIDISVLA

-192 PARLEAKGV
+192 PAQLEAKGV

-231 FFETG
+231 FFETS

-257 PLQGPAGKLLLKDV
+257 PVQGAPGKLLLKDV

-287 SNQAELLLVIE
+287 SKDAELLLVIE
-298 KFPETNTMDVTR
+298 KFPETNTIDVTR
-310 GVDEVLRELEPGLPG
+310 GVDEALRELQPGLPG
-325 VTVDTSVYRQAAF
+325 VTVDTSVYRQASF
-338 IDEEVGTLGV
+338 IDEEVGTIGT
-348 AALIT
+348 AALIA

-378 PVSLTAA
+378 PVSLTSA

-395 MNTMVLAGLVL
+395 MNTMVLAGMVL
-406 ALAVIVGDI
+406 ALAVIVGDV

-421 IARARSAAARAPA
+421 IARARSTAARADPRPESA
-434 GTAAGAHP
+434 SGDGGTDAAGAK
-442 PSGDAGPGT
+442 D
-451 DHQDHAPDHSPAQG
+451 QD

-474 GALRVARTPILYSL
+474 GALRAARTPILYSL

-551 RLQGAYG
+551 RLQAAYG
-558 RTVTRLTQKMRWV
+558 RTVTRLTQKTRWV
-571 FAAAAVVA
+571 FAAAAVVGL
-579 VAGLAL
+579 AGLAL
-585 APQLAGARPVVPV
+585 APQLAGTHPVVPV

-617 EMSRITEAAAGELRK
+617 EMSRITEAAADELRTLP
-632 VQGVANVGG
+632 GVANVGG
-641 HVGRAI
+641 HIGRAI

-658 ELWVTVAPDASYPDT
+658 ELWVTVAPDASYADT
-673 AAAVDRV
+673 ATAVDRV
-680 IAGYPGLTSKVST
+680 IAGYAGLTSKIST

-700 QIREEAD
+700 QIRAEAD

-713 VFGLDPTILRQKA
+713 VYGLDPTILRQKA
-726 AEVQK
+726 AEVQQL
-731 ILEHTAGVVN
+731 LEHTAGVAN

-754 VKVNL
+754 VKVDL

-786 NLYEQQK
+786 NLYEHQK
-793 VFSVIVKGNA
+793 VFSVIVKGDA
-803 ATHSSLDS
+803 ATHNSLDS
-811 VRNLVIDTPN
+811 VRNLIIDTPN

-845 DTSRRIDVKAEIQGR
+845 DTSRRIDVKADIQGR
-860 PLGDIQRDIDTA
+860 PLADIQRDIDTA

-932 IVALSGGVLAAQ
+932 ILALSGGVLAAQ

-963 IAVRGALLLTGQVR
+963 IAVRGALLLTGHVR

-1003 LMSAVIT
+1003 LMSTVIT

-1050 VPAMLLR
+1050 VPATLLR
-1057 FEPKPAPSART
+1057 FEPKQVPSVRT
-1068 GQGTAAPTESRDAP
+1068 GQGTAASTESQDAS

>member
-1 MMSAIVRWTLQFRL
+1 MMSAILRWVLQFRL
-15 LVLAAAAGILALG
+15 LVLAMAAGILAIG
-28 LTNLPSM
+28 FTSLPSM

-136 STSRVMMVRLTS
+136 STSRVMMIRLTS
-148 KNMSAIDMSVLA
+148 NDMSAIDMSVLA

-192 PARLEAKGV
+192 PAQLQAKGV
-201 TLDEVIKTTG
+201 TLDQVIKTTG

-248 TTPEDLGQV
+248 TTPEDLGQI
-257 PLQGPAGKLLLKDV
+257 PIEGPAGKLLLGDV
-271 ATVATDHQP
+271 AKVQTDHQP

-287 SNQAELLLVIE
+287 SKEAELLLVIE
-298 KFPETNTMDVTR
+298 KFPDTNTIDVTR
-310 GVDEVLRELEPGLPG
+310 GVDEALRALQPGLPG
-325 VTVDTSVYRQAAF
+325 VTIDTSVYRQASF
-338 IDEEVGTLGV
+338 IQEEVGTLGI
-348 AALIT
+348 ALLIT
-353 LLLIVALFGAFFRSW
+353 LLLIVAMFGLVFRSW

-385 ALVLDLRGTG
+385 ALVLYLRGVG
-395 MNTMVLAGLVL
+395 MNTLVLAGMVL
-406 ALAVIVGDI
+406 ALAVMVGDV

-421 IARARSAAARAPA
+421 VARAGNTAARTRDGGPQGKEAQNNQR
-434 GTAAGAHP
+434 
-442 PSGDAGPGT
+442 DAL
-451 DHQDHAPDHSPAQG
+451 
-465 QDRRDSVIP
+465 IP
-474 GALRVARTPILYSL
+474 GALRAVRTPILYSM

-494 LTPAF
+494 VMPAL
-499 FISGENGALFGPLV
+499 FIAGQNGALFGPLV
-513 QSYLL
+513 LSYLL
-518 ALVVSMI
+518 TLAVSMI

-536 VLPGGS
+536 FLPVGS
-542 KAPERRSLA
+542 SAPPERQSLK
-551 RLQGAYG
+551 RLEGGYG
-558 RTVTRLTQKMRWV
+558 QLVTRPTGKTRWV
-571 FAAAAVVA
+571 FAASAVVA
-579 VAGLAL
+579 LVGLAL
-585 APQLAGARPVVPV
+585 VPQLAANHPVVPV

-609 AIAGTSDQ
+609 TIAGTADQ
-617 EMSRITEAAAGELRK
+617 EMSRITESAAEELRTLP
-632 VQGVANVGG
+632 GVANVGG

-658 ELWVTVAPDASYPDT
+658 ELWVTVASDASYNDT
-673 AAAVDRV
+673 AAAVEQV

-700 QIREEAD
+700 QIREAAD
-707 SGFAVR
+707 TGFAVR
-713 VFGLDPTILRQKA
+713 VFGLDTTILRQKA
-726 AEVQK
+726 AEVQQ

-741 PHVDLPAEQPIAE
+741 PHIDAPVEQPIAE
-754 VKVNL
+754 IKVDL

-793 VFSVIVKGNA
+793 VFSVIVKGA
-803 ATHSSLDS
+803 ASTRNSLDS
-811 VRNLVIDTPN
+811 VRDLIIDTPN

-860 PLGDIQRDIDTA
+860 PLSDIQHDINA
-872 LQQMHFPISY
+872 SLQQMQFPISY

-894 SNYQWLWL
+894 SNFQWLWL
-902 LAAVAAAGILVLLQT
+902 LAAIAAAGIVVLLQT

-932 IVALSGGVLAAQ
+932 ILALSGGVLAAL
-944 ATGGVNSLVALVAF
+944 ATGGVNALVALVAF
-958 AAVLG
+958 AVVLG
-963 IAVRGALLLTGQVR
+963 IAARGTLLLIGHVR
-977 NLRATDASAPW
+977 ILRAEDTTASW
-988 PALVVRGTKERLGPV
+988 PALVVRAAKERLGPT
-1003 LMSAVIT
+1003 MMTAVMT
-1010 ALALLPLVLLGGVV
+1010 ALALLPVVLFGGVV

-1041 TTTFFTLFV
+1041 TSTLFTLFV
-1050 VPAMLLR
+1050 VPAVLLR
-1057 FEPKPAPSART
+1057 FAPEEALSPVTSHGTPART
-1068 GQGTAAPTESRDAP
+1068 ESQDAS

>member
-1 MMSAIVRWTLQFRL
+1 MMSAILRWVLQFRI

-28 LTNLPSM
+28 LTSLPGM

-136 STSRVMMVRLTS
+136 STSRVMMIRLTS
-148 KNMSAIDMSVLA
+148 KDMSAIDMSVLA

-192 PARLEAKGV
+192 PAQLQAKGV

-257 PLQGPAGKLLLKDV
+257 PIQGPAGNILLKDV
-271 ATVATDHQP
+271 ATVSTDHQP

-287 SNQAELLLVIE
+287 SKEAELLLVVE

-310 GVDEVLRELEPGLPG
+310 GVDEALRALQPGLPG
-325 VTVDTSVYRQAAF
+325 VTIDTSVYRQASF
-338 IDEEVGTLGV
+338 IDEEVGTLGI
-348 AALIT
+348 ALLIT
-353 LLLIVALFGAFFRSW
+353 LLLIVAMFGAFFRSW

-385 ALVLDLRGTG
+385 ALVLDWRGTG
-395 MNTMVLAGLVL
+395 MNTMVLAGMVL
-406 ALAVIVGDI
+406 ALAVIVGDV

-421 IARARSAAARAPA
+421 IARARTAEARSGHETADGGADTAPA
-434 GTAAGAHP
+434 
-442 PSGDAGPGT
+442 
-451 DHQDHAPDHSPAQG
+451 
-465 QDRRDSVIP
+465 QDRQRRESVIP
-474 GALRVARTPILYSL
+474 EALRTVRTPILYSL

-494 LTPAF
+494 LTPAL
-499 FISGENGALFGPLV
+499 FIAGENGALFGPLV
-513 QSYLL
+513 QSYLM

-536 VLPGGS
+536 VLPAGS
-542 KAPERRSLA
+542 KAPERRPLR
-551 RLQGAYG
+551 RLEGGYG
-558 RTVTRLTQKMRWV
+558 RFVTRLAGKTRWV

-579 VAGLAL
+579 LAGLAL
-585 APQLAGARPVVPV
+585 APQLTGSRPVVPV
-598 LADKTLVVHWS
+598 LADKTLVVHWN

-617 EMSRITEAAAGELRK
+617 EMSRITEAAAVELRSLP
-632 VQGVANVGG
+632 GVANVGG

-658 ELWVTVAPDASYPDT
+658 ELWVTVAADASYADT

-680 IAGYPGLTSKVST
+680 IAGYPGLTSKIST

-713 VFGLDPTILRQKA
+713 VYGLDPTILRQKA
-726 AEVQK
+726 AEVQR

-775 AAALL
+775 AAALV

-793 VFSVIVKGNA
+793 VFSVIVKGTA
-803 ATHSSLDS
+803 ATHNSLDS
-811 VRNLVIDTPN
+811 LRNLIIDTPN

-828 DVAQVTMVG
+828 DVAQVTMVA

-845 DTSRRIDVKAEIQGR
+845 DTSRRIDVKADIQGR
-860 PLGDIQRDIDTA
+860 PLGDIQRDIDA
-872 LQQMHFPISY
+872 SLQQMQFPMSY

-932 IVALSGGVLAAQ
+932 ILALSGGVLAAQ

-963 IAVRGALLLTGQVR
+963 IAVRGALLLTGHVR
-977 NLRATDASAPW
+977 NLRAADATAPW
-988 PALVVRGTKERLGPV
+988 PALVVRGTRERLGPV
-1003 LMSAVIT
+1003 LVSTLIT
-1010 ALALLPLVLLGGVV
+1010 GLALLPLVLVGGVV

-1029 LPLAVIIWGGLL
+1029 QPLAVIIWGGLL
-1041 TTTFFTLFV
+1041 TTTFFTLVV
-1050 VPAMLLR
+1050 VPAVLLR
-1057 FEPKPAPSART
+1057 SEPKQALSERT
-1068 GQGTAAPTESRDAP
+1068 GQGTAERTESQDAS

>member
-1 MMSAIVRWTLQFRL
+1 MMSAILRWVLQFRI

-28 LTNLPSM
+28 LTSLPGM

-148 KNMSAIDMSVLA
+148 KDMSAIDMSVLA

-177 AIWGLRDQQLQVLVD
+177 AIWGQRDQQLQVLVD
-192 PARLEAKGV
+192 PAQLQAKGV

-257 PLQGPAGKLLLKDV
+257 PIQGPAGNILLKDV
-271 ATVATDHQP
+271 ATVSTDHQP

-287 SNQAELLLVIE
+287 SKEAELLLVIE

-310 GVDEVLRELEPGLPG
+310 GVDEALRALQPGLPG
-325 VTVDTSVYRQAAF
+325 VTIDSSVYRQASF
-338 IDEEVGTLGV
+338 IDEEVGTLGI
-348 AALIT
+348 ALLIT
-353 LLLIVALFGAFFRSW
+353 LLLIVAMFGAFFRSW

-385 ALVLDLRGTG
+385 ALVLDWRGTG
-395 MNTMVLAGLVL
+395 MNTMVLAGMVL
-406 ALAVIVGDI
+406 ALAVIVGDV

-421 IARARSAAARAPA
+421 IARARIAEARA
-434 GTAAGAHP
+434 GHETADG
-442 PSGDAGPGT
+442 GT
-451 DHQDHAPDHSPAQG
+451 DTAPAQ
-465 QDRRDSVIP
+465 DRQRRESVIP
-474 GALRVARTPILYSL
+474 EALRTVRTPILYSL

-494 LTPAF
+494 LTPAL
-499 FISGENGALFGPLV
+499 FIAGENGALFGPLV
-513 QSYLL
+513 QSYLM

-536 VLPGGS
+536 VLPAGS
-542 KAPERRSLA
+542 KAPGRRSL
-551 RLQGAYG
+551 RWLEGGYG
-558 RTVTRLTQKMRWV
+558 RFVTRLAGKTRWV

-579 VAGLAL
+579 LAGLAL
-585 APQLAGARPVVPV
+585 APQLTGSRPVVPV
-598 LADKTLVVHWS
+598 LADKTLVVHWN

-617 EMSRITEAAAGELRK
+617 EMSRITEAAAVELRSLP
-632 VQGVANVGG
+632 GVANVGG

-658 ELWVTVAPDASYPDT
+658 ELWVTVAADASYADT
-673 AAAVDRV
+673 AVAVDRV
-680 IAGYPGLTSKVST
+680 IAGYPGLTSKIST

-713 VFGLDPTILRQKA
+713 VYGLDPTILRQKA
-726 AEVQK
+726 AEVQR

-775 AAALL
+775 AAALV

-793 VFSVIVKGNA
+793 VFSVIVKGTA
-803 ATHSSLDS
+803 ATHNSLDS
-811 VRNLVIDTPN
+811 LRNLIIDTPN

-828 DVAQVTMVG
+828 DVAQVTMVA

-845 DTSRRIDVKAEIQGR
+845 DTSRRIDVKADIQGR
-860 PLGDIQRDIDTA
+860 PLGDIQRDIDA
-872 LQQMHFPISY
+872 GLQQMQFPMSY

-902 LAAVAAAGILVLLQT
+902 LAAVAAAGVLVLLQT

-963 IAVRGALLLTGQVR
+963 IAVRGALLLTGHVR
-977 NLRATDASAPW
+977 SLRAADATAPW
-988 PALVVRGTKERLGPV
+988 PALVVRGTRERLGPV
-1003 LMSAVIT
+1003 LVSTLIT
-1010 ALALLPLVLLGGVV
+1010 GLALLPLVLVGGVV

-1029 LPLAVIIWGGLL
+1029 QPLAVIIWGGLL
-1041 TTTFFTLFV
+1041 TTTFFTLVV
-1050 VPAMLLR
+1050 VPAVLLR
-1057 FEPKPAPSART
+1057 SEPKQALSERT
-1068 GQGTAAPTESRDAP
+1068 GQGTAERTESQDAS